1 MFSTWIMV
9 HLTANL
15 SGSWVGQD
23 MRNSM
28 GRLLD
33 SFDLSVPSTSRSS
46 IAYPCEHKP
55 NRDDDGSRKAI
66 LNPIVFS
73 KLNCFV
79 KRLGL
84 IFYKL

>member
-1 MFSTWIMV
+1 MFTTWIMV

-33 SFDLSVPSTSRSS
+33 SFDLSVPGTSRSS
-46 IAYPCEHKP
+46 IAYILANT
-55 NRDDDGSRKAI
+55 NRIEMMMVPERPS
-66 LNPIVFS
+66 
-73 KLNCFV
+73 
-79 KRLGL
+79 
-84 IFYKL
+84 

>member
-46 IAYPCEHKP
+46 IAYILANT
-55 NRDDDGSRKAI
+55 NRIEMMMVPERPS
-66 LNPIVFS
+66 
-73 KLNCFV
+73 
-79 KRLGL
+79 
-84 IFYKL
+84 